1 MSDLEQWPT
10 ARLLI
15 TASRLVENAYNEEL
29 AGLGIT
35 YAGLSVLAVLA
46 AQGALKQA
54 ELAEELKVQNPSV
67 GKMIERLARR
77 GFVTGTRCWP
87 DRRTQLITIS
97 PAGLEVLSKARGLDD
112 RLQLPDASGKASLR
126 DQARRLIATYW

>member
-35 YAGLSVLAVLA
+35 YAGLTVLAVLA

-54 ELAEELKVQNPSV
+54 DLAEELKVQNPSV
-67 GKMIERLARR
+67 GKMIERLARK

-97 PAGLEVLSKARGLDD
+97 PAGQDVLSKARGLED
-112 RLQLPDASGKASLR
+112 RLQLPEAAGKASLR